1 VIIIHYFQLK
11 MITEPIIADQIDA
24 SRTLYSQRTLKNKQ
38 STLVKR
44 ANQLAVAFRNQAV
57 QHAVAENEE
66 LESASVSDLLNAAA
80 EEI

>member
-1 VIIIHYFQLK
+1 

-24 SRTLYSQRTLKNKQ
+24 SRALYSQRTHKNKQ

-44 ANQLAVAFRNQAV
+44 ASQLAVAFRNQAV

-66 LESASVSDLLNAAA
+66 LDRRNRA
-80 EEI
+80 IY